1 MFQLQGNQSQIIG
14 GTDVVYSLG
23 NNQFG
28 LGGYYRLGDAAIASF
43 KYFSDFIDVGISY
56 DFNTSNIN
64 NTSSSNGN
72 SFEIFVDYKI
82 KQEIKYKQFEVLI
95 ELFDEDTKEPLAGN
109 GNYRNLTT
117 KAKGKLFENK
127 AKHYASFNE
136 KEKIQLIFHPEYETQ
151 KLVVTGEE
159 GDDKSEDLHE

>member
-1 MFQLQGNQSQIIG
+1 MQVVECLLKPYPSPRGMFQIQGNQSQIIG

-82 KQEIKYKQFEVLI
+82 KQEIKYKQYEILI
-95 ELFDEDTKEPLAGN
+95 ELFDKDTKEPLEGDCSFKN
-109 GNYRNLTT
+109 
-117 KAKGKLFENK
+117 KHKEKGKLFENK
-127 AKHYASFNE
+127 AKHYATFNE
-136 KEKIQLIFHPEYETQ
+136 KEKNT
-151 KLVVTGEE
+151 T
-159 GDDKSEDLHE
+159 DTKSS